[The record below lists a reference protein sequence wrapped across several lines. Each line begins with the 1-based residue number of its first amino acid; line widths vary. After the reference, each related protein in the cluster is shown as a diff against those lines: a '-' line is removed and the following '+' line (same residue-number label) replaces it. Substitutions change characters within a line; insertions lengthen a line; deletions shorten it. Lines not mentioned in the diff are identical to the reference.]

1 MQEEDLGVVG
11 QCAAV
16 VGSFS
21 LWLCYEVFNI
31 VRGFVDVCCLHR
43 GGNKSSQLR
52 SGGRWLTEGHPWRLG
67 IHQFFKIHDLL
78 QSHVSISIASML
90 TEMHEIVP
98 DSIFFERDG
107 TEEDDCN

>member
-11 QCAAV
+11 QWAAV

-31 VRGFVDVCCLHR
+31 VRGFVDFCCLHR

-52 SGGRWLTEGHPWRLG
+52 SGRQLEMGDLEWCVLMSGLVHTVDGRQRPLVIPITPPYVQGP
-67 IHQFFKIHDLL
+67 
-78 QSHVSISIASML
+78 
-90 TEMHEIVP
+90 
-98 DSIFFERDG
+98 IF
-107 TEEDDCN
+107 NS